1 MASFDVRKRKTA
13 PSPNVAR
20 TRTLSILYL
29 EVTASCMPPK
39 LMYTARRVSHP
50 STAHTVDPELHVVTS
65 PLHPEPTQL
74 SIQPGPEIGAGYC
87 F

>member
-39 LMYTARRVSHP
+39 LNCTQPAEY
-50 STAHTVDPELHVVTS
+50 HTPPPHHNVDPELHVVS
-65 PLHPEPTQL
+65 PFYTL
-74 SIQPGPEIGAGYC
+74 SP
-87 F
+87 